1 MSGLVPECITL
12 LIRSKSTSDIN
23 ANVILFADWSMLC
36 VLCAGMLPHQYM
48 NFSLFAGMGVVK
60 QKYISSGGG

>member
-1 MSGLVPECITL
+1 MSGLVAECCLVITFV
-12 LIRSKSTSDIN
+12 IRSKSTN
-23 ANVILFADWSMLC
+23 VNVILFADWSMLSP
-36 VLCAGMLPHQYM
+36 VLACCHASNM